1 MKRLFGILLTVMI
14 LYAIYYDLSQGTL
27 PVHTATTE
35 KMPLEKATPTQ
46 GFPYFEE
53 KVVAG
58 DTVLSI
64 LEDRYHH
71 SIPIPISDITTDFRQ
86 LNNGLSPQE
95 IQPGKTYKFPIY

>member
-1 MKRLFGILLTVMI
+1 MKRLFGILLTVMV

-27 PVHTATTE
+27 PVDTVE
-35 KMPLEKATPTQ
+35 KSTIENTNQVPGL
-46 GFPYFEE
+46 PYFEA

-71 SIPIPISDITTDFRQ
+71 SIPVPISDIATDFRQ
-86 LNNGLSPQE
+86 LNNGQSPQE

>member
-1 MKRLFGILLTVMI
+1 MKRLFGILLTVMV

-27 PVHTATTE
+27 PVDTVE
-35 KMPLEKATPTQ
+35 KSTIEKTNPVP
-46 GFPYFEE
+46 GLPYFEA

-71 SIPIPISDITTDFRQ
+71 SIPVPISDIATDFRQ
-86 LNNGLSPQE
+86 LNNGQSPQE
-95 IQPGKTYKFPIY
+95 IQPGKTYNFPIY

>member
-1 MKRLFGILLTVMI
+1 MKRLLGILVTILI

-27 PVHTATTE
+27 SVTTNQESTPIVKQISTTE
-35 KMPLEKATPTQ
+35 L
-46 GFPYFEE
+46 PYFEK

-64 LEDRYHH
+64 LEDRYRR
-71 SIPIPISDITTDFRQ
+71 SIPVPISDIAADFQQ

>member
-1 MKRLFGILLTVMI
+1 MKRLFGILLTVMT

-27 PVHTATTE
+27 PVHTTTTE
-35 KMPLEKATPTQ
+35 KVTLEKATPTQ
-46 GFPYFEE
+46 GLPYFEE

-71 SIPIPISDITTDFRQ
+71 SISIPISDIMTDFRQ
-86 LNNGLSPQE
+86 LNNGLAPQE
-95 IQPGKTYKFPIY
+95 IQPGKT

>member
-1 MKRLFGILLTVMI
+1 MKRLFGALLTVMI

-27 PVHTATTE
+27 PVHNRTE
-35 KMPLEKATPTQ
+35 NVTPEKETLTK
-46 GFPYFEE
+46 GVPYFEE

-64 LEDRYHH
+64 LEDRYQH
-71 SIPIPISDITTDFRQ
+71 SIPVPISDISNDFRQ

>member
-27 PVHTATTE
+27 PVNTNEKAT
-35 KMPLEKATPTQ
+35 LEKAIPTK
-46 GFPYFEE
+46 GVPYFEA

-71 SIPIPISDITTDFRQ
+71 SIPVPISDISTDFRQ
-86 LNNGLSPQE
+86 LNNGLAPQE
-95 IQPGKTYKFPIY
+95 IQPGKTYKFPLY

>member
-1 MKRLFGILLTVMI
+1 MKRLFGILLTVMV

-27 PVHTATTE
+27 PVDTA
-35 KMPLEKATPTQ
+35 EKATIEKTNTVP
-46 GFPYFEE
+46 GLPYFEA

-71 SIPIPISDITTDFRQ
+71 SIPVPISDIATDFRQ
-86 LNNGLSPQE
+86 LNNGQSPQE

>member
-1 MKRLFGILLTVMI
+1 MKRLFGILLTVMV

-27 PVHTATTE
+27 PVDTAE
-35 KMPLEKATPTQ
+35 KSTIEKTNPVP
-46 GFPYFEE
+46 GLPYFEA

-71 SIPIPISDITTDFRQ
+71 SIPVPISDIATDFRQ
-86 LNNGLSPQE
+86 LNNGQSPQE